1 MRFEDNDMKVIDQ
14 SPVRADIRL
23 FDRVKAYLTGISNY
37 GWGWTADIKAE
48 ETIIAS
54 LQQYINNSYTMIRN
68 VVLEGIDSPIP
79 LVLVGPSGIYML
91 LASGAKGVFRARNE
105 IWMEMNRKS
114 RKYTPVRKNLIN
126 RAQLMTR
133 VVGYYLT
140 QHQCPHPPIQTAML
154 FGAAGAHV
162 DSTRSAVRVVLK
174 DGMERFA
181 SSVVQ
186 GEEVLK
192 KREDVQEVVDFLIG
206 KLPMEEEV
214 PPEPVL
220 PAPRKPAPADKLVV
234 ATKKIGWAKRQWI
247 LLGVMAFFE
256 AVILILAFV
265 FIMVALG

>member
-1 MRFEDNDMKVIDQ
+1 MKVIDQ
-14 SPVRADIRL
+14 SPVREDNRFI
-23 FDRVKAYLTGISNY
+23 DRIKAYLTGISKY

-54 LQQYINNSYTMIRN
+54 LQQYIDNSYIMIRN
-68 VVLEGIDSPIP
+68 LLLEGIDSPIP
-79 LVLVGPSGIYML
+79 LVLVGPSGIYVL
-91 LASGAKGVFRARNE
+91 LASGVKGVFRARNE

-114 RKYTPVRKNLIN
+114 RKYTPVRKNLIS

-133 VVGYYLT
+133 VVDYYLT

-174 DGMERFA
+174 DGMESLA
-181 SSVVQ
+181 SSVMQ
-186 GEEVLK
+186 GDVVLK
-192 KREDVQEVVDFLIG
+192 NREDVQEVVDFLIG
-206 KLPMEEEV
+206 NLPVQEEV
-214 PPEPVL
+214 SPEPVL
-220 PAPRKPAPADKLVV
+220 LGPRKPKPADKLAV

-256 AVILILAFV
+256 AVILMLAFV
-265 FIMVALG
+265 FIISVLD